1 MRIAGGSRPFP
12 LNRNERPADKAFAT
26 VCEGDFKLMI
36 TFKVILAIAILF
48 TLNFAASAQDKADS
62 GRTPTETVAQ
72 ATAASARCTSEQS
85 GFRAQNG
92 VNMYYVEVTSACARR
107 QLCTINA
114 YVVGSR
120 GGKTGQGTLTLGKAS
135 PGQETKKIWTM
146 RTAENGGM
154 ANMSWSCKDI

>member
-1 MRIAGGSRPFP
+1 
-12 LNRNERPADKAFAT
+12 
-26 VCEGDFKLMI
+26 
-36 TFKVILAIAILF
+36 
-48 TLNFAASAQDKADS
+48 
-62 GRTPTETVAQ
+62 
-72 ATAASARCTSEQS
+72 
-85 GFRAQNG
+85 
-92 VNMYYVEVTSACARR
+92 MYYVEVTSACARR